1 MFPASLAVFAKDQ
14 GETLAPARGDR
25 KRRWLDAAGWRGDN
39 AGFPEGTDTAM
50 EKPGWFLRALEV
62 PFEDRTVEVA
72 GAPIHYLYWE
82 EQGGADR
89 PGLVFVHGNGAH
101 AHWWT
106 FLAPFFLEHHRVA
119 AIDLSGAG
127 DSGRRDRYT
136 PEQFAAEVAAVADDA
151 GFGDDVII
159 VGHSFGGF
167 ITLKTGLLYNDRLA
181 GVVLVDSAVRPP
193 DFKWE
198 RDPRR
203 SPIKP
208 KRIYAE
214 FAEALARFR
223 LMPPQDCK
231 NQFLLDY
238 IGRHSLAQVDG
249 GWSWKF
255 DDELFRKFE
264 FGENLHEELAQLR
277 CRVGVIYGE
286 DSYLF
291 TQDIADFMFRVLDE
305 SVPFVAIPEAQ
316 HHLFLDQ
323 PLAFVSALR
332 TLLAEWRHSRPNR
345 VRV

>member
-1 MFPASLAVFAKDQ
+1 MSRWPAALPVD
-14 GETLAPARGDR
+14 LDR
-25 KRRWLDAAGWRGDN
+25 DHGDN
-39 AGFPEGTDTAM
+39 AWLSLPTDRAM

-62 PFEDRTVEVA
+62 PFEDRLVEVA
-72 GAPIHYLYWE
+72 GVPIHYLYWQDPE
-82 EQGGADR
+82 GGER

-101 AHWWT
+101 AHWWA
-106 FLAPFFLEHHRVA
+106 FLAPFFLEHYRVA
-119 AIDLSGAG
+119 ALDLSGAG

-136 PEQFAAEVAAVADDA
+136 PEQFAAEVAAVAEHA
-151 GFGDDVII
+151 GFGDDTIV
-159 VGHSFGGF
+159 VGHSFGGY
-167 ITLKTGLLYNDRLA
+167 ITLKTGLLYRDRLA

-208 KRIYAE
+208 KRVYPS
-214 FAEALARFR
+214 FDEALERFR

-238 IGRHSLAQVDG
+238 IGRHSLVQSGG
-249 GWSWKF
+249 GWTWKF
-255 DDELFRKFE
+255 DDDLFRKFE
-264 FGENLHEELAQLR
+264 FGENMHEDLARLR

-291 TQDIADFMFRVLDE
+291 TQDIADYMFRVLDE
-305 SVPFVAIPEAQ
+305 SVPFAAIPEAQ

>member
-1 MFPASLAVFAKDQ
+1 M
-14 GETLAPARGDR
+14 TLIT
-25 KRRWLDAAGWRGDN
+25 DA
-39 AGFPEGTDTAM
+39 
-50 EKPGWFLRALEV
+50 PGWFARALET

-72 GAPIHYLYWE
+72 AVPIHYLYWA
-82 EQGGADR
+82 GDTADK

-106 FLAPFFLEHHRVA
+106 FLAPFFLDHYRVA
-119 AIDLSGAG
+119 ALDLSGAG
-127 DSGRRDRYT
+127 DSGHRERYS

-151 GFGDDVII
+151 GFGDDAVVI
-159 VGHSFGGF
+159 GHSFGGF
-167 ITLKTGLLYNDRLA
+167 VTLKTGLLHRDRLS

-208 KRIYAE
+208 KRVYSSFE
-214 FAEALARFR
+214 EAFARFR

-231 NQFLLDY
+231 NQYILDY
-238 IGRHSLAQVDG
+238 IGRHSLRQVDG
-249 GWSWKF
+249 GWTWKF
-255 DDELFRKFE
+255 DDGMFRKFE
-264 FGENLHEELAQLR
+264 FGENMHEELAQLR
-277 CRVGVIYGE
+277 CRVGVLYGE

-305 SVPFVAIPEAQ
+305 SVPFVGIPEAQ
-316 HHLFLDQ
+316 HHVFLDQ

-332 TLLAEWRHSRPNR
+332 TLLAEWRHSKPHR
-345 VRV
+345 VHA

>member
-1 MFPASLAVFAKDQ
+1 MTTHV
-14 GETLAPARGDR
+14 
-25 KRRWLDAAGWRGDN
+25 
-39 AGFPEGTDTAM
+39 
-50 EKPGWFLRALEV
+50 PGWFSRALET
-62 PFEDRTVEVA
+62 PFDDRFTVVGDA
-72 GAPIHYLYWE
+72 RIHYLLWGDGE
-82 EQGGADR
+82 DR

-106 FLAPFFLEHHRVA
+106 FLAPFFLGDYRVA

-127 DSGRRDRYT
+127 DSGHRDHYT
-136 PEQFAAEVAAVADDA
+136 AEQFADEVVGVAADA
-151 GFGDDVII
+151 GFGPDTIV

-167 ITLKTGLLYNDRLA
+167 VTLKTGLLHDDRLE
-181 GVVLVDSAVRPP
+181 GIVLVDSAVRPP

-208 KRIYAE
+208 KRVYDT
-214 FAEALARFR
+214 FTEAHGRFR
-223 LMPPQDCK
+223 LMPPQDC
-231 NQFLLDY
+231 NNPFILDY
-238 IGRHSLAQVDG
+238 IGKHSLHEIDDG
-249 GWSWKF
+249 WTWKF
-255 DDELFRKFE
+255 DDGLFHKFE
-264 FGENLHEELAQLR
+264 FGTNMHEELARLK

-291 TQDIADFMFRVLDE
+291 SQDIADYMFKVLDE
-305 SVPFVAIPEAQ
+305 SVPFIGIPEAQ

-345 VRV
+345 LNV